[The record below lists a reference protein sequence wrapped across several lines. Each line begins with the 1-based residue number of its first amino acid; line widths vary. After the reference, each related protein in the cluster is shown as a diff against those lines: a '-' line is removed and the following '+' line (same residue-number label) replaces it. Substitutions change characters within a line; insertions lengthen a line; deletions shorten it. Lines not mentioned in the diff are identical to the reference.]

1 MGCLFLKIW
10 KARSDEKQLV
20 SQFTISQTTKIAL
33 TGAVDILS
41 ALPIQ
46 LSIFISSFSSL
57 NSHPITLDTYKYS

>member
-10 KARSDEKQLV
+10 KVRSDEKQLV

-41 ALPIQ
+41 AL
-46 LSIFISSFSSL
+46 L
-57 NSHPITLDTYKYS
+57 YSCQYLYQVLAA